1 MIVDKLKFYAGLG
14 MLVVFTV
21 LLVIMFLPVLDGK
34 NALEYSDEL
43 YNSISKDSA
52 YYIDDVKADSTEF
65 DGTSVNVT
73 IEMETEEQA
82 EQTAL
87 LYQETGA
94 EAIVSG
100 AEVEVAG
107 DLGRILETCLN
118 DADDMYYNEGETIQA
133 KYGYD
138 ERIVL
143 YNWWESLEV
152 MSSELE
158 DQDLFDEAKGIDKAL
173 AKAIEPAYNYYGIE
187 AESMMDRIGIVLF
200 SLIFY
205 VVYTLWYGFALM
217 YMIEGWGLRISH
229 MFPFSFEA
237 RVRPNY

>member
-1 MIVDKLKFYAGLG
+1 MIADKIKFYTGLG
-14 MLVVFTV
+14 MLIVFAI
-21 LLVIMFLPVLDGK
+21 LLVVMFTPVFDGK
-34 NALEYSDEL
+34 NALDYSDEL

-52 YYIDDVKADSTEF
+52 YYIEDVKEDSTEF
-65 DGTSVNVT
+65 DGTSVSVT

-87 LYQETGA
+87 LYQESGA

-100 AEVEVAG
+100 AKVEIAG
-107 DLGRILETCLN
+107 DLGKILATCLD
-118 DADDMYYNEGETIQA
+118 DADAMYYNEGESIQT

-143 YNWWESLEV
+143 YNWWESLEA

-158 DQDLFDEAKGIDKAL
+158 DQKLFDEAKGIDKAL

-187 AESMMDRIGIVLF
+187 AESMVDRIGVVLF

-237 RVRPNY
+237 RVSSDY

>member
-21 LLVIMFLPVLDGK
+21 LLVVMFLPVFDGK
-34 NALEYSDEL
+34 NALQYSDEL

-52 YYIDDVKADSTEF
+52 YYIEDVKEDSTKF
-65 DGTSVNVT
+65 DGTSVSVT
-73 IEMETEEQA
+73 VEMETEEQA
-82 EQTAL
+82 EQTSL
-87 LYQETGA
+87 LYQESGA
-94 EAIVSG
+94 EVIVSG
-100 AEVEVAG
+100 AEMEVAG
-107 DLGRILETCLN
+107 DLGKILVTCLD
-118 DADDMYYNEGETIQA
+118 DADAMYYNEGETVQTR
-133 KYGYD
+133 YGYD

-143 YNWWESLEV
+143 YNWWESLESI
-152 MSSELE
+152 SSELE

-173 AKAIEPAYNYYGIE
+173 AKAVEPAYNYYGIE
-187 AESMMDRIGIVLF
+187 AESIIDRIGIVLF

-217 YMIEGWGLRISH
+217 YMIEGYGLRISH

-237 RVRPNY
+237 RVSPGY

>member
-21 LLVIMFLPVLDGK
+21 LLVIMFLPVIDGK

-52 YYIDDVKADSTEF
+52 YYIQDVRDDSTEF
-65 DGTSVNVT
+65 AGTSVSVT

-87 LYQETGA
+87 LYRESGA
-94 EAIVSG
+94 DATVSG
-100 AEVEVAG
+100 MELEING
-107 DLGRILETCLN
+107 DLGGIMETCLD
-118 DADDMYYNEGETIQA
+118 DADAMYDNEGEPIQA

-158 DQDLFDEAKGIDKAL
+158 DQKLFDEAKGIDKAL

-187 AESMMDRIGIVLF
+187 AESIIDRIGVVLF

-205 VVYTLWYGFALM
+205 VAYTLWYGFALM

-237 RVRPNY
+237 RVRPGY

>member
-34 NALEYSDEL
+34 NALQYSDEL

-65 DGTSVNVT
+65 DRTSVSVT

-118 DADDMYYNEGETIQA
+118 DADDMYYNEGETIQT

-143 YNWWESLEV
+143 YNWWESLDV

-187 AESMMDRIGIVLF
+187 AESMIDRIGIVLF